1 MTPSTYAIT
10 TAEILAA
17 DDLSPAMLP
26 ALSGVMGRSMI
37 SGEEL
42 WMPAPSL
49 AGVPVGVGT
58 VTAFGAYYAGVYVI
72 SSDLASVP
80 FVVMKRTA
88 GGVKQID
95 DSFWLHDCVF
105 HTPDDE
111 TSAMG
116 YVQAVGWHLLT
127 RGNSYSRILYDDTGH
142 FHPIGFK
149 MGDQSKWIA
158 RRTTDK
164 KNTIYYTYDG
174 EPLDRREVL
183 HFAGVGGDGVIGVS
197 PITHSREL
205 LGLAMA
211 TEKTAA
217 AWYGNGI
224 HPGGVVEIPEKFDET
239 KLQKYRSH
247 LENVHQG
254 PFNAYKHL
262 ILWNGTKFT
271 PTTISAVDADFIAG
285 RQMSIEDIARIL
297 NLAPSKLQKWDKV
310 SFSTL
315 EEVNTN
321 HYDSCIYPWARRIA
335 TEMNRKLLS
344 RVERKTWEVVHDITQ
359 GRRGRILDEANRDKI
374 WQAMGV
380 ISANEIRARNGMP
393 PIPGGDT
400 FFIPLN
406 SAPMDKV
413 ANASIQE
420 IKGVKGPTVTVD
432 GTDYPVDDAA
442 PSPEPGQGGTDADP
456 GQNSPAPPADGATGQ
471 PGALPAGDASV
482 QDTALNGAQIE
493 SLLEIVGQVG
503 AGTIPPASA
512 KAIIGAAFPMIDDAA
527 INAMLDPMATVKPP
541 APAPAPDGPP
551 ADPAADLAEP
561 LRALIADVSR
571 RAAYRL
577 AGAARRTLKRGD
589 LSLILPALDT
599 LLAGEPATL
608 AAMFTPA
615 CRLATVASRRTFDP
629 ADVAGRI
636 ARACRADILACVE
649 GEDTIGSL
657 GRAFDG
663 WESTIP
669 QLTAGALAWE
679 GNGHAE
685 GQD

>member
-1 MTPSTYAIT
+1 MTPSNYAIT
-10 TAEILAA
+10 TADILAA
-17 DDLSPAMLP
+17 DELSPAVLP
-26 ALSGVMGRSMI
+26 PFSGAMSRSMI
-37 SGEEL
+37 GGEEL

-80 FVVMKRTA
+80 FVVMRREK

-95 DSFWLHDCVF
+95 DSFWLHDCVY
-105 HTPDDE
+105 HTPDEE

-127 RGNSYSRILYDDTGH
+127 RGNSYSRILYDKSNT
-142 FHPIGFK
+142 FRPVGFK
-149 MGDQSKWIA
+149 MGEQSKWIA

-164 KNTIYYTYDG
+164 QNTIYYTYDG

-183 HFAGVGGDGVIGVS
+183 HFAGVGGDGIIGVS
-197 PITHSREL
+197 PITHAREL

-262 ILWNGTKFT
+262 VLWNGTKFT

-321 HYDSCIYPWARRIA
+321 HYDSCIYPWARRIT
-335 TEMNRKLLS
+335 TEMNRKLLT
-344 RVERKTWEVVHDITQ
+344 RAERKTWEVVHDITQ

-393 PIPGGDT
+393 PIAGGDAY
-400 FFIPLN
+400 FIPLN

-420 IKGVKGPTVTVD
+420 IKGVKGPTVTVGD
-432 GTDYPVDDAA
+432 QTYPVDDAVT
-442 PSPEPGQGGTDADP
+442 SPETGQGATDGTDP
-456 GQNSPAPPADGATGQ
+456 TQPAPKPGDGATGQ
-471 PGALPAGDASV
+471 GDGLPAGDTSV

-503 AGTIPPASA
+503 AGTIPTASA

-527 INAMLDPMATVKPP
+527 INAMLDPMATAKPPP
-541 APAPAPDGPP
+541 APDPGTDPP
-551 ADPAADLAEP
+551 SDPAADLAEP

-571 RAAYRL
+571 RVAFRL

-615 CRLATVASRRTFDP
+615 CRLAGVAARRSFDP

-636 ARACRADILACVE
+636 AKACRADILACVE
-649 GEDTIGSL
+649 GDDTIGSL
-657 GRAFDG
+657 GRAFDL
-663 WESTIP
+663 WEATIP
-669 QLTAGALAWE
+669 GVAAGALHWE

-685 GQD
+685 GNH